1 MRGWSLAIVMGLAV
15 AGCGPE
21 AEKQE
26 QARAPETEEGV
37 AFTQDETLAV
47 GEDAQDPDGTVQA
60 LAAQCQ
66 MPLKQPP
73 TRVWDPPNHYGVDFP
88 APGGEKVGAV
98 AAGKVVLVDESNC
111 LGRYVVVKHAHD
123 GKFSGYS
130 HLSARSVKVGDS
142 VKKGQQI
149 GKVGSTG
156 TCSTGNHLHL
166 TMSTTST
173 GFMTGNTMDPLR
185 YIRACD

>member
-1 MRGWSLAIVMGLAV
+1 MRGLSLAIVMGLALV
-15 AGCGPE
+15 GCGPE

-26 QARAPETEEGV
+26 QVRAPETEEGL
-37 AFTQDETLAV
+37 AFTEDENLAV
-47 GEDAQDPDGTVQA
+47 DDEAQEQDGTVEA
-60 LAAQCQ
+60 LAAKCQ
-66 MPLKQPP
+66 MPLTQPP
-73 TRVWDPPNHYGVDFP
+73 TRGWDPPGHYGVDFP
-88 APGGEKVGAV
+88 AAGGTKVGAV

-111 LGRYVVVKHAHD
+111 LGRYVVVKHSHD

-130 HLSARSVKVGDS
+130 HLSARSVKVGAS

-149 GKVGSTG
+149 GKVGTTG

-166 TMSTTST
+166 TMSTTAT
-173 GFMTGNTMDPLR
+173 GLTTGNTMDPLK